1 MNGVLSRFT
10 RLQRRLRERVSR
22 RWNTK
27 SARYSRERVTFY
39 LPSLHVH
46 YYHYTVCSSLFSP
59 YPPSILFL
67 FTSVYILSL
76 TLLQALAAH
85 FAVPV
90 RKNFARER
98 LVVMNWLLWIFQL
111 YYFLLFFLLGSQCLV
126 VRCLDAVIP
135 SIRRHKITS
144 NGCEHFRVS

>member
-1 MNGVLSRFT
+1 MG
-10 RLQRRLRERVSR
+10 R

-39 LPSLHVH
+39 LPSSHVH

-85 FAVPV
+85 FAVPC
-90 RKNFARER
+90 RFEKISRESDWSLRIGCYEFFNFI
-98 LVVMNWLLWIFQL
+98 IFHC
-111 YYFLLFFLLGSQCLV
+111 FFLLGSQCLV